1 MSENDQQL
9 CMATAHETEGEPR
22 ARAEQASVT
31 LNHSW
36 LEVLYVALVVWA
48 GVCGPRNWITVFN
61 LAA

>member
-1 MSENDQQL
+1 
-9 CMATAHETEGEPR
+9 MATAHETEGEPR
-22 ARAEQASVT
+22 ARAEQASVP

-36 LEVLYVALVVWA
+36 LEVLYVALVVWT